1 MAADLTERHHLPRT
15 RTATFDGGK
24 RGWRLALSDALNDF
38 LPNPGAPVS
47 SRALPWRA
55 RFEHF
60 EWGFFTL
67 NLGTGACALLV
78 GAVPFDFRGREAL
91 GSTFLGLN
99 IIFYMLNLAGTG
111 LKMMLHPRAFAMSF
125 VVPGQA
131 LFFPTSILAL
141 AGILVGLVDFVLPHA
156 GPKFL
161 DVLVALFWVYVGLST
176 ACAAILQWTMYDQ
189 VRDFE
194 GVMPSECLP
203 VLPLMLAG
211 TVGASLALHT
221 DGERA
226 ATLLVASYVFQG
238 CGFLIATMK
247 LSTWM
252 SRNVLFGHPHD
263 TRIVPIFFMAVGPPG
278 FTASAFVSLGR
289 RAAQLFAD
297 NTPVPGDALFAASFL
312 VALMLFGQCLWFLL
326 ATSVI
331 WLKSATRPGRPVG
344 WSLAWFATTFP
355 LSTCPSLSSPLR

>member
-1 MAADLTERHHLPRT
+1 MPGFSGSGLGFLAQPNGPLPLPLPPLPRLG
-15 RTATFDGGK
+15 RCRAPGWGRGGS
-24 RGWRLALSDALNDF
+24 GIPPNRLLTDAY
-38 LPNPGAPVS
+38 
-47 SRALPWRA
+47 R
-55 RFEHF
+55 
-60 EWGFFTL
+60 
-67 NLGTGACALLV
+67 
-78 GAVPFDFRGREAL
+78 
-91 GSTFLGLN
+91 
-99 IIFYMLNLAGTG
+99 
-111 LKMMLHPRAFAMSF
+111 
-125 VVPGQA
+125 
-131 LFFPTSILAL
+131 
-141 AGILVGLVDFVLPHA
+141 
-156 GPKFL
+156 
-161 DVLVALFWVYVGLST
+161 
-176 ACAAILQWTMYDQ
+176 YDQ

-252 SRNVLFGHPHD
+252 SRNVLFRHPHN

-278 FTASAFVSLGR
+278 FTASAFVSLGQ

-355 LSTCPSLSSPLR
+355 LNVERQAGQHIDESAQHELLHCFNS